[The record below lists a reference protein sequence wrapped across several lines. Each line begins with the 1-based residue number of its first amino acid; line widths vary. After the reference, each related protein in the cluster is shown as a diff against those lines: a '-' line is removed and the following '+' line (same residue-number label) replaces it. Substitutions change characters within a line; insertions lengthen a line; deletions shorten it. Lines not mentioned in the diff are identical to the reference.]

1 MNPEQSEI
9 QNLKMSIADKL
20 STALFI
26 EYGDE
31 KDNASQMRLNNLA
44 LDMVEIVGNNSQK
57 EASELLVEVK
67 QSDGY
72 RKLVV
77 TTDFDDDDMLG
88 YINNIKKQLEIK

>member
-1 MNPEQSEI
+1 MNAEQSEN
-9 QNLKMSIADKL
+9 QSLKISIADKL
-20 STALFI
+20 SATLFI

-31 KDNASQMRLNNLA
+31 KDNTSQIRLNNLA
-44 LDMVEIVGNNSQK
+44 LDIVEIVSNNSQK
-57 EASELLVEVK
+57 EASELLAEVK
-67 QSDGY
+67 LSDGY

>member
-1 MNPEQSEI
+1 MSIEQAENQS
-9 QNLKMSIADKL
+9 LKISIADKL

-44 LDMVEIVGNNSQK
+44 LDMVEVVSNNSQK
-57 EASELLVEVK
+57 ESSELLVEVK

-77 TTDFDDDDMLG
+77 KTDFDDDDMLG
-88 YINNIKKQLEIK
+88 YISNIKKQLEIK